1 MENNEKEQVKY
12 KEGYSKKGRDSEK
25 NTGFSEAKTCRLDK
39 TRDNSE
45 RLWNDRHKWDS
56 QQ

>member
-45 RLWNDRHKWDS
+45 RL
-56 QQ
+56 